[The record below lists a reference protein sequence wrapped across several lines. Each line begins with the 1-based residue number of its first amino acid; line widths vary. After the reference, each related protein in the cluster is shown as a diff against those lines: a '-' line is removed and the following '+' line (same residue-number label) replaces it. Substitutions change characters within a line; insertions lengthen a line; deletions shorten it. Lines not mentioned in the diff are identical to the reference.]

1 MLAGEQDVAWAEG
14 LPEGSIAGVA
24 GGLFEAGAGGDLDV
38 DDLEFDAEI
47 VADGLAVG
55 GPGIGGGLQ
64 AVVDVDGA
72 QWRGCVIA
80 GVVGQQV
87 QEDGGIEAAGEG
99 DVPGWGVEPGG
110 EVDHWGLTWLEIA
123 GGLCTPFATQGR
135 SYRITRSP
143 VGAALCRERAA

>member
-1 MLAGEQDVAWAEG
+1 MLAGEQDVTRAEG

-64 AVVDVDGA
+64 AVMDVDGA
-72 QWRGCVIA
+72 QWR
-80 GVVGQQV
+80 
-87 QEDGGIEAAGEG
+87 
-99 DVPGWGVEPGG
+99 
-110 EVDHWGLTWLEIA
+110 
-123 GGLCTPFATQGR
+123 
-135 SYRITRSP
+135 
-143 VGAALCRERAA
+143 